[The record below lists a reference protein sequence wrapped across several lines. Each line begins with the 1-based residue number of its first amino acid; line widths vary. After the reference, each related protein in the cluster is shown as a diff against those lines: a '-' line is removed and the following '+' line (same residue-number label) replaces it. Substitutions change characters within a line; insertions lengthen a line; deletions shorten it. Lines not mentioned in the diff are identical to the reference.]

1 MRLTAFLA
9 FATLGLAADNS
20 VISLFIP
27 DTDPQPL
34 EGTVLGEVG
43 INEKQLAND
52 SLTIDRTHQPQRT
65 ASTVHLVPI
74 ARNVV
79 WVLVFI

>member
-1 MRLTAFLA
+1 MSLKAFLA

-43 INEKQLAND
+43 INGKQLAND
-52 SLTIDRTHQPQRT
+52 SLTIHRTPQLQPT
-65 ASTVHLVPI
+65 A
-74 ARNVV
+74 
-79 WVLVFI
+79 

>member
-43 INEKQLAND
+43 VIEKQLAND
-52 SLTIDRTHQPQRT
+52 SLTIDRTHQPQHT
-65 ASTVHLVPI
+65 ASIVHLTPI
-74 ARNVV
+74 ALNVV